1 MKTAINKVKYKVFL
15 LIFLI
20 SFSCSEDEE
29 CVIIR
34 DKAEESDSYYFYF
47 STNYLSTSQSNN
59 MLGGIDSRYGS
70 GKVSKSTYDK
80 YNIGDE
86 YCY

>member
-1 MKTAINKVKYKVFL
+1 MKIAGCLMKYNLFL

-20 SFSCSEDEE
+20 YFSCSEDEE

-34 DKAEESDSYYFYF
+34 DKVEESDSYYFFF

-59 MLGGIDSRYGS
+59 MLGGIDSQYGS
-70 GKVSKSTYDK
+70 GKVSKATYDK

>member
-1 MKTAINKVKYKVFL
+1 MKIAGCQMKYNLFL
-15 LIFLI
+15 LIY
-20 SFSCSEDEE
+20 FSCSEDEE

-34 DKAEESDSYYFYF
+34 DKVEESDSYYFFF

-70 GKVSKSTYDK
+70 GKVSKATFDK

>member
-1 MKTAINKVKYKVFL
+1 MKIASYKMKYKVILSILF
-15 LIFLI
+15 I

-47 STNYLSTSQSNN
+47 STNYFSTSQSNN
-59 MLGGIDSRYGS
+59 MLGGIDSQYGS
-70 GKVSKSTYDK
+70 GRVSKATYDK

>member
-1 MKTAINKVKYKVFL
+1 MKYKVFL

-20 SFSCSEDEE
+20 HFSCSEDEE

-47 STNYLSTSQSNN
+47 STNYLPTSQSNN

-70 GKVSKSTYDK
+70 GKVSKAIYDK

-86 YCY
+86 YCSAH

>member
-1 MKTAINKVKYKVFL
+1 MCNYKGKV
-15 LIFLI
+15 
-20 SFSCSEDEE
+20 
-29 CVIIR
+29 
-34 DKAEESDSYYFYF
+34 EESDSYYFF
-47 STNYLSTSQSNN
+47 STILSTSQSNN

-70 GKVSKSTYDK
+70 GKVSKATYDK

>member
-1 MKTAINKVKYKVFL
+1 MKYKVFL

-34 DKAEESDSYYFYF
+34 DKAEESNSYYFYF
-47 STNYLSTSQSNN
+47 STSYLSTSQSNN

-70 GKVSKSTYDK
+70 GKVSKAIYDK

>member
-1 MKTAINKVKYKVFL
+1 MKIAINKVKYKVFL

-47 STNYLSTSQSNN
+47 STNYLPTSQSNN

-70 GKVSKSTYDK
+70 GKVSKAIYDK

>member
-1 MKTAINKVKYKVFL
+1 MKYNLFL

-34 DKAEESDSYYFYF
+34 DKVEESDSYYFYF
-47 STNYLSTSQSNN
+47 STIYLSNSQSNN

-70 GKVSKSTYDK
+70 GKVSKATYDK

-86 YCY
+86 YC

>member
-1 MKTAINKVKYKVFL
+1 LKYKVFL

-34 DKAEESDSYYFYF
+34 DKAEELDSYYFYF
-47 STNYLSTSQSNN
+47 STNYLPISQSNN

>member
-1 MKTAINKVKYKVFL
+1 MKYKVFL
-15 LIFLI
+15 LILLI
-20 SFSCSEDEE
+20 SFSCSKEED
-29 CVIIR
+29 CVIISG
-34 DKAEESDSYYFYF
+34 KAEESNSYYFYF
-47 STNYLSTSQSNN
+47 STIYLPNSQSNN

-70 GKVSKSTYDK
+70 GKVSRSTYDK